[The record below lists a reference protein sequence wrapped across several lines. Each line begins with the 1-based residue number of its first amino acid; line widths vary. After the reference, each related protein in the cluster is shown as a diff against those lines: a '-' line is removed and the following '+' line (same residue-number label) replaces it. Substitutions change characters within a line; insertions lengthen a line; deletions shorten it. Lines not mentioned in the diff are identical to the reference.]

1 MRAIDRDLI
10 RGGHYGQRSCV
21 PRKQAEHMAAPTN
34 AAKCTRGS
42 IFPGCRLSAR
52 LGADVLH
59 AGYAPAV
66 TVPSMRLNKHR
77 HRRNTSDRIYQP
89 DSQDGRKRAKGDDS
103 NFEMKILIQATCLH
117 SRSGVSPWPLA
128 NRKNPAA
135 LGGDRRAD
143 PPITPLQWLTG

>member
-1 MRAIDRDLI
+1 MAS
-10 RGGHYGQRSCV
+10 GHAYRVNRPNTWLLRPMLQSVLGV
-21 PRKQAEHMAAPTN
+21 PFFPAAD
-34 AAKCTRGS
+34 C
-42 IFPGCRLSAR
+42 
-52 LGADVLH
+52 LH
-59 AGYAPAV
+59 GWVQTCCMGYAPAV

-103 NFEMKILIQATCLH
+103 NFEMKILIQATGLR
-117 SRSGVSPWPLA
+117 SLSGVSPWPLA

>member
-1 MRAIDRDLI
+1 LLI
-10 RGGHYGQRSCV
+10 RPGL
-21 PRKQAEHMAAPTN
+21 EAAARGIFKW
-34 AAKCTRGS
+34 AAFMRNMQ
-42 IFPGCRLSAR
+42 PG
-52 LGADVLH
+52 
-59 AGYAPAV
+59 V

-103 NFEMKILIQATCLH
+103 NFEMKILIQATCLR
-117 SRSGVSPWPLA
+117 SLSGVSPWPLA